1 MCACDGV
8 WWHPAPSRPEP
19 RPAPRP
25 APGHNGSITS
35 SSQSSD
41 ESEEQTRDNPPLN
54 TARGYRCASAIST
67 YLVDSRYYLHIYIST
82 ISRGYRSASLPRH
95 SSVSHYRRSV
105 TMPDIKQTAETSNNS
120 NHHNHFE
127 DRTSNLQLT
136 TWLQSLTGASPQ
148 PPSHADTEEWGQILF
163 CPQQWSLH

>member
-1 MCACDGV
+1 MTPG
-8 WWHPAPSRPEP
+8 PSRLEA
-19 RPAPRP
+19 RPAPRH

-41 ESEEQTRDNPPLN
+41 ESEEQTRDNPPLI
-54 TARGYRCASAIST
+54 TARGYRCASADIYT
-67 YLVDSRYYLHIYIST
+67 IYIST
-82 ISRGYRSASLPRH
+82 LSTLSLSRGYRSASLPRH

-136 TWLQSLTGASPQ
+136 TWLQSLTGASHQ
-148 PPSHADTEEWGQILF
+148 PRTQIQRNGDKYYSTLNNGIYIKAALLI
-163 CPQQWSLH
+163 SEDREKD